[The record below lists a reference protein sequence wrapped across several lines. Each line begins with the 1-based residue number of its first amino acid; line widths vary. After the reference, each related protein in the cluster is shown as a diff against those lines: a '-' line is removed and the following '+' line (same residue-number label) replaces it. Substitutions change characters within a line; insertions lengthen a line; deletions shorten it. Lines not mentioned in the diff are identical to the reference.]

1 MTQEDKELLLK
12 DLCAR
17 MPYEVKVKFYDH
29 WVDEYEIIPLTAKLL
44 ADTVYI
50 GDIKPYLF
58 PMSSMTEE
66 QTDSWRDYWFPDL
79 ITSTKVNYPE
89 SKKYLALS
97 HSKSIEWLYKH
108 HFDVNGLIPKGLAND
123 APGKNIY

>member
-17 MPYEVKVKFYDH
+17 LPYKIAVE
-29 WVDEYEIIPLTAKLL
+29 DEYG
-44 ADTVYI
+44 DTLYLDYKDAHFEHYVNNI
-50 GDIKPYLF
+50 LEGNVKPYLF

-89 SKKYLALS
+89 SKKYLAIS

-123 APGKNIY
+123 ATDKNIY